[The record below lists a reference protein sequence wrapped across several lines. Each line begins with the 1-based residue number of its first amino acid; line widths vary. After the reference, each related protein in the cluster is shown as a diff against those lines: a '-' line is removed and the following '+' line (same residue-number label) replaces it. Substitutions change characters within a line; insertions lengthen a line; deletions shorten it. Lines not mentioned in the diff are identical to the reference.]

1 MPQGLANG
9 AIGTLA
15 PKWLDLRQGRM
26 GVDCIL
32 QNRVETGVLAARQ
45 QSSGKGAL
53 RVSSPAPAPP
63 LIGDGRDAIFMDGD
77 VVEVAQAILHVLER
91 GEKLLPALRRL
102 FAGEEA
108 GEELRC
114 VSHLLGLNAQL
125 VTAAGIE
132 PGEHFSPLANLLEAS
147 TAEISIATSPRSRT
161 RSSCGLLHCPA
172 SSQRAISSVSARNRS
187 DCTASCARASA
198 DAR

>member
-63 LIGDGRDAIFMDGD
+63 LIGDGRDAIFMDRH

-91 GEKLLPALRRL
+91 GAKLLPALRRL
-102 FAGEEA
+102 IAGEAA
-108 GEELRC
+108 GEELLC
-114 VSHLLGLNAQL
+114 VSYLLGLNAQL

-132 PGEHFSPLANLLEAS
+132 LGEHFSPLANLLEA
-147 TAEISIATSPRSRT
+147 
-161 RSSCGLLHCPA
+161 
-172 SSQRAISSVSARNRS
+172 ARQLVGG
-187 DCTASCARASA
+187 
-198 DAR
+198 